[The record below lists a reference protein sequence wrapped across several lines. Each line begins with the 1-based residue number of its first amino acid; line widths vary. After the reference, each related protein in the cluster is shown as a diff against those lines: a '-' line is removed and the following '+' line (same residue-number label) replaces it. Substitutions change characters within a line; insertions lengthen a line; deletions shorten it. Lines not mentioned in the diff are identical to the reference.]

1 MKNKNEKKELKNKQ
15 KELEQK
21 EKEVQQ
27 DSADTKAEQEEKKEL
42 TEKEQIEM
50 LQKEIEDLK
59 ERRLRIVAEFE
70 NFRRRSTQEK
80 SNWIKLATERL
91 VLELC
96 DVLDNF
102 ERALSAPV
110 DKKNIKSF
118 EQGVKM
124 IYKQLESVLAKE
136 GVKKIECMEKQ
147 FDPSLHD
154 ALAHVPSEKKENTVV
169 AVIQNGYVMNDK
181 VIRPAKVAVSNGT
194 KPQKNEENEKEK
206 KEKEE

>member
-1 MKNKNEKKELKNKQ
+1 MKNKNEKKEMKNKQ
-15 KELEQK
+15 KDMEKKEQ
-21 EKEVQQ
+21 ENQQ
-27 DSADTKAEQEEKKEL
+27 DSAEIKAEQENNKEL
-42 TEKEQIEM
+42 TEKEQIDM
-50 LQKEIEDLK
+50 LQKELEELK
-59 ERRLRIVAEFE
+59 ERRLRTAAEFE
-70 NFRRRSTQEK
+70 NFRRRSSQEK

-136 GVKKIECMEKQ
+136 GVKKIECEGKQ

-169 AVIQNGYVMNDK
+169 AVIQNGYVMNEK
-181 VIRPAKVAVSNGT
+181 VIRPAKVAVSNGI
-194 KPQKNEENEKEK
+194 KPQINEENEKEK
-206 KEKEE
+206 KE